1 MSRKPSDIFAG
12 LAIYLL
18 VAVVAGISIAMG
30 AFPGKFDEWLSRS
43 SNPRQAL
50 IFFSLMVSSIV
61 LALMRGG
68 IEINLLNMAKGEN
81 FKRYVTGLPLS
92 VLLFGLAVSVLG
104 FWNYSPQC
112 KSPESVE
119 FHIIGDPKVYLPLDI
134 LEVSPNQSVSITAK
148 SPNDKDLLSCIS
160 WEFAG
165 PAFQSQGTKNG
176 CEATTTFSDQP
187 GSSYITLLVSQNF
200 CNEAALFS
208 LEVKLKESK

>member
-1 MSRKPSDIFAG
+1 MNRKPSDILPG

-18 VAVVAGISIAMG
+18 VAVVAGVSIAMG

-50 IFFSLMVSSIV
+50 IFFSLMISSIV
-61 LALMRGG
+61 LVLMRGG

-81 FKRYVTGLPLS
+81 FKRYVSGLPLW
-92 VLLFGLAVSVLG
+92 VLLFGLAISGLG
-104 FWNYSPQC
+104 FWNYSPRC
-112 KSPESVE
+112 KSPESIE
-119 FHIIGDPKVYLPLDI
+119 FHITGDPKTYLPLEV
-134 LEVSPNQSVSITAK
+134 LEVSPNQSITITAK
-148 SPNDKDLLSCIS
+148 SPGDENLLSCIS

-165 PAFQSQGTKNG
+165 PSFQSQGTKNG
-176 CEATTTFSDQP
+176 CDAAITFSEQP

-200 CNEAALFS
+200 CNEASLFS